1 MLTRLYVD
9 NYKCLVNFDLRLGG
23 EHLLMGRNGT
33 GKTTVFEVLSAL
45 RRLHQDGL
53 QFRDAFP
60 PSTLTRW
67 QKRTH
72 QVFELEASLEG
83 EVYRYRLELE
93 QDPEHRQTRVEREE
107 LYLGEVPLYLNV
119 QEHGERVVQVRAN
132 DGSMMPVILPPS
144 VERSWLFA
152 FKSMQEQHRLTR
164 FLSWL
169 QRIYVI
175 RIDPRR
181 MSSRSETEDSEPAED
196 LSNLASWYRHLTQER
211 LNEVFHL
218 RDDLRN
224 ILDGF
229 DALVLK
235 SSGEG
240 IRVLRSLWMRD
251 ANGSGP
257 SVTDEYTFEEL
268 SEGQRALIGLY
279 ALLHF
284 LSGSGATLCLDE
296 PDNFV
301 ALSEVQPFLLA
312 LREQERIQTLLISHH
327 PEVINLL
334 APGAGLQFERVSG
347 GPVRV
352 SPFQAPP
359 DAAVPAAEFVA
370 RGWEDGK

>member
-33 GKTTVFEVLSAL
+33 GKTTVFEVLSGI
-45 RRLHQDGL
+45 RKLHQKIARVQDV
-53 QFRDAFP
+53 FP
-60 PSTLTRW
+60 TSTLTRW
-67 QKRTH
+67 QKRSRQT
-72 QVFELEASLEG
+72 FELEVQLEG
-83 EVYRYRLELE
+83 MRYRYRLELE
-93 QDPEHRQTRVEREE
+93 HDIERMRSRVEKEE
-107 LYLGEVPLYLNV
+107 VYVEEARLYLY
-119 QEHGERVVQVRAN
+119 EHGRLRLELGAGGQMDVTGPDEEQ
-132 DGSMMPVILPPS
+132 
-144 VERSWLFA
+144 SWLPVVFGA
-152 FKSMQEQHRLTR
+152 GDRRLVS
-164 FLSWL
+164 FLEWL
-169 QRIYVI
+169 RRIYVI

-181 MSSRSETEDSEPAED
+181 MTSRSEDEQTEPAED
-196 LSNLASWYRHLTQER
+196 LSNFASWYRHLTQER
-211 LNEVFHL
+211 LNEVFEL
-218 RDDLRN
+218 REDLRN
-224 ILDGF
+224 IFDGF
-229 DALVLK
+229 DALTLK
-235 SSGEG
+235 SGGEG
-240 IRVLRSLWMRD
+240 IRMLRSVWKRG
-251 ANGSGP
+251 ANGSG
-257 SVTDEYTFEEL
+257 SSASDEYTFEEL

-312 LREQERIQTLLISHH
+312 LREQDRLQTLLISHH

-334 APGAGLQFERVSG
+334 APGSGLQFERVSG

-359 DAAVPAAEFVA
+359 DAAVPAAELVA